1 MITLGTAKEMYKLEG
16 YPAELK
22 TDIREIL
29 NILDMNYG
37 ENREYFK
44 VGRFVGIVGIC
55 GDFQKLFSR
64 WHIDFKSEPC
74 EYSLKVGGYI
84 KKLFI
89 TNPDF
94 AIVIYAKEELL

>member
-44 VGRFVGIVGIC
+44 VGGFVGIVVIC
-55 GDFQKLFSR
+55 GDFQKLFLVGISTSKASLVS
-64 WHIDFKSEPC
+64 ILSKSEAM
-74 EYSLKVGGYI
+74 LKSFSSQI
-84 KKLFI
+84 PI
-89 TNPDF
+89 
-94 AIVIYAKEELL
+94 LLS

>member
-1 MITLGTAKEMYKLEG
+1 MITLGTAKEMYKLKG

-37 ENREYFK
+37 EN
-44 VGRFVGIVGIC
+44 GGFVGIVGIC

-74 EYSLKVGGYI
+74 EYSLNVGGYI

>member
-44 VGRFVGIVGIC
+44 VGFNN
-55 GDFQKLFSR
+55 K
-64 WHIDFKSEPC
+64 
-74 EYSLKVGGYI
+74 
-84 KKLFI
+84 
-89 TNPDF
+89 N
-94 AIVIYAKEELL
+94 

>member
-44 VGRFVGIVGIC
+44 VG
-55 GDFQKLFSR
+55 
-64 WHIDFKSEPC
+64 
-74 EYSLKVGGYI
+74 GYI

>member
-44 VGRFVGIVGIC
+44 VISTSKASLVSIP
-55 GDFQKLFSR
+55 S
-64 WHIDFKSEPC
+64 KSEDISKSFSSQIP
-74 EYSLKVGGYI
+74 I
-84 KKLFI
+84 
-89 TNPDF
+89 
-94 AIVIYAKEELL
+94 LLS